1 MLSELAKF
9 KTMATH
15 AYGTEVVQ
23 VQPQSLSSSTAVKP
37 QTQVDENGEQI
48 LKEISVLTLLNGK
61 IPTYQQS
68 CYPNILIRYLGSGP
82 HCSCIGCSPSWTSDC
97 CRIDG
102 YTISIY
108 VYLTSTRVHI
118 VHKVGTKIIDHK
130 QIALTDITEIKTVG
144 QIADAGFCGLGTQ
157 VMSPSAILLE
167 LQPDAAKEYLPIYC
181 SCCDLPTVLTI
192 FCNEDPTEFVTAL
205 KQCMVTM
212 PRQ

>member
-15 AYGTEVVQ
+15 TYGTEVVQ
-23 VQPQSLSSSTAVKP
+23 VQPQSLSSSTAGKP
-37 QTQVDENGEQI
+37 RTQVDENGEQI
-48 LKEISVLTLLNGK
+48 LQEISVLTFLKGK

-82 HCSCIGCSPSWTSDC
+82 HCPCIGCSLSWTSDC
-97 CRIDG
+97 C
-102 YTISIY
+102 TICTAHQY
-108 VYLTSTRVHI
+108 MYLTSTRVHI
-118 VHKVGTKIIDHK
+118 VCKAGTEVIYQK

-144 QIADAGFCGLGTQ
+144 QIADAGFCGLGTR
-157 VMSPSAILLE
+157 VMPPSAILLE